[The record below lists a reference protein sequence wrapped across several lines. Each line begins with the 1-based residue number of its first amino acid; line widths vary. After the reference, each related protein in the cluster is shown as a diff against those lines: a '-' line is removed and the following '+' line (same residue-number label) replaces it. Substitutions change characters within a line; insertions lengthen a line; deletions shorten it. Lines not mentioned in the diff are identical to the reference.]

1 MAFTKVVGPGIHTLS
16 NILSHNI
23 NSSGIITATKFV
35 GPFDDA
41 TIGGGTTITSDGIN
55 VTGIVTATGLDING
69 NGDISGNLVLGGDLT
84 VNGTTTTLDTNL
96 IGVDRV
102 EVGAA
107 GAVVGLAV
115 TQSGSADLV
124 RLYDGSTQVVTV
136 DDEGNLTLSKNNPTI
151 SLSDSNNNPDYQI
164 GNING
169 LLRFQDTTNN
179 ATRLGIS
186 TIGNVGINSSAPTSK
201 LDVEGDV
208 KISGI
213 TTTGSYFNAPSG
225 YRTANH
231 PVVTYASFNLGTG
244 SYATRL
250 GSTGTSTLRHT
261 QIYAGGSHM
270 ATFDGNNTR
279 LGIGKTNPDELLH
292 IASTGTAKFRLTDN
306 RTSISDGSQ
315 YGVIQFEQRDSN
327 TPGVSVEVA
336 ALMTDTTNGATALQ
350 IKTGTPST
358 ITERLRID
366 SSGRVILGGTA
377 SRDTRSG
384 TSAYRGQLQMESNS
398 EAALTMTRFGGTH
411 PSRLNLQHA
420 RGTIDSIA
428 AVQDDDDLGQISFSG
443 WDGDTFTNAAEI
455 RAEVDGTPGD
465 DDMPGRLV
473 FLTTRENGTDTQEAL
488 RIASDGIITGRGEL
502 RLTEGT
508 TTVSDGAE
516 IGSLM
521 YLYPSNDNKNA
532 KIVALSNGGSSG
544 ADLAF
549 YTRTQGDGTNTDG
562 GVERLRI
569 KSDGKAVFQEEIE
582 TPQDYPN
589 QKPVIDFNFAAVKK
603 LDPRIKYYRSGPASY
618 VNEFGRVVLVAENE
632 PRFDHDPTTRKS
644 KGLLIETTRTN
655 FMKYSDEF
663 AIDNGQTGGNWDA
676 IGGESNYTR
685 VSDTTETKDPTGITN
700 HASKLTYT
708 DAGNPTLR
716 GYWYSGAV
724 DGAVS
729 KTYSVY
735 LKRATSNTT
744 TIQIDIGDQGNTSYT
759 LTDEWKRYSV
769 TTSSA
774 GNGNFVDMRI
784 QTGASTPYYAW
795 GAQIEAGS
803 YATSYIPTSSA
814 AVIRGFD
821 NVVVDGDDF
830 TDFYNPVESS
840 ALAVGIMQRPAA
852 TQGQLNILN
861 IGDSNNDGHGVFRE
875 HGTKDPWYHIRN
887 NNSTPTG
894 GNLNPSGFGDWD
906 ADEEARIA
914 IAFKDGDQAISVNG
928 GNQVT
933 ATVTTNYPTDNI
945 TKMWI
950 GSAGGNGSGQ
960 FEGTISRIAYYPKKL
975 TDNQLNT
982 LTAS

>member
-1 MAFTKVVGPGIHTLS
+1 
-16 NILSHNI
+16 
-23 NSSGIITATKFV
+23 
-35 GPFDDA
+35 
-41 TIGGGTTITSDGIN
+41 
-55 VTGIVTATGLDING
+55 
-69 NGDISGNLVLGGDLT
+69 
-84 VNGTTTTLDTNL
+84 
-96 IGVDRV
+96 
-102 EVGAA
+102 
-107 GAVVGLAV
+107 
-115 TQSGSADLV
+115 
-124 RLYDGSTQVVTV
+124 
-136 DDEGNLTLSKNNPTI
+136 
-151 SLSDSNNNPDYQI
+151 
-164 GNING
+164 
-169 LLRFQDTTNN
+169 
-179 ATRLGIS
+179 
-186 TIGNVGINSSAPTSK
+186 
-201 LDVEGDV
+201 
-208 KISGI
+208 
-213 TTTGSYFNAPSG
+213 
-225 YRTANH
+225 
-231 PVVTYASFNLGTG
+231 
-244 SYATRL
+244 
-250 GSTGTSTLRHT
+250 
-261 QIYAGGSHM
+261 
-270 ATFDGNNTR
+270 
-279 LGIGKTNPDELLH
+279 
-292 IASTGTAKFRLTDN
+292 
-306 RTSISDGSQ
+306 
-315 YGVIQFEQRDSN
+315 
-327 TPGVSVEVA
+327 
-336 ALMTDTTNGATALQ
+336 
-350 IKTGTPST
+350 
-358 ITERLRID
+358 
-366 SSGRVILGGTA
+366 
-377 SRDTRSG
+377 
-384 TSAYRGQLQMESNS
+384 
-398 EAALTMTRFGGTH
+398 
-411 PSRLNLQHA
+411 
-420 RGTIDSIA
+420 
-428 AVQDDDDLGQISFSG
+428 

-774 GNGNFVDMRI
+774 G
-784 QTGASTPYYAW
+784 
-795 GAQIEAGS
+795 
-803 YATSYIPTSSA
+803 
-814 AVIRGFD
+814 
-821 NVVVDGDDF
+821 
-830 TDFYNPVESS
+830 
-840 ALAVGIMQRPAA
+840 
-852 TQGQLNILN
+852 
-861 IGDSNNDGHGVFRE
+861 
-875 HGTKDPWYHIRN
+875 
-887 NNSTPTG
+887 
-894 GNLNPSGFGDWD
+894 
-906 ADEEARIA
+906 
-914 IAFKDGDQAISVNG
+914 
-928 GNQVT
+928 
-933 ATVTTNYPTDNI
+933 
-945 TKMWI
+945 
-950 GSAGGNGSGQ
+950 
-960 FEGTISRIAYYPKKL
+960 
-975 TDNQLNT
+975 
-982 LTAS
+982 